1 MSPAAQTSRAKERDL
16 EAKASKHASKRE
28 VKIMDRVIYE
38 CDGVNYKGEVVCVS
52 GFFFPLVKMVRAAQA
67 SPEQPD
73 SQKYW
78 ARARAGRPF
87 FVRVG

>member
-1 MSPAAQTSRAKERDL
+1 MRNAADATHAL
-16 EAKASKHASKRE
+16 EGIRPKALE
-28 VKIMDRVIYE
+28 VLLT
-38 CDGVNYKGEVVCVS
+38 
-52 GFFFPLVKMVRAAQA
+52 FMVRAAQA